1 MCLCVFSILREMDQ
15 VHQNL
20 GYCPQFDS
28 INDLLTGREHLELY
42 AVLRGI
48 PEDEVCDVSPHAKIT
63 LNSETKEMMMMMILK
78 TVIKVCS

>member
-1 MCLCVFSILREMDQ
+1 MDQ

-48 PEDEVCDVSPHAKIT
+48 PEDEVCDVSPQTHKHSGCNFTDA
-63 LNSETKEMMMMMILK
+63 LGDNSDKGHNDDDEDGNQSVLLGG
-78 TVIKVCS
+78 